1 MTQTNQNIQHGEQR
15 RTIKNCKG
23 KDQVA
28 YEGRPRI
35 TPAFSMETPQARRPW
50 IDALQTLRDHRRQPT
65 LP

>member
-1 MTQTNQNIQHGEQR
+1 MENKG

-50 IDALQTLRDHRRQPT
+50 IDALQTLRDHRCQPR